1 MKKIITFLVVVCFC
15 LSLAACSNNN
25 NIGGP
30 SSSGTAQSVI
40 DTDETETASNN
51 EGASSKTESDITE
64 SKPFN
69 TSTNNAT
76 DTTKPN
82 SSTTTA
88 ATQNN
93 KSSGITK
100 PNTSKD
106 PEKTELSTTESNPIK
121 EPEAPQ
127 YETFAHA
134 IGDYIIQNV
143 EKEKGSDG
151 YYAYLS
157 SYTLDNSETYRK
169 NFIAKFESLFGYKPN
184 AKLVCTTIGT
194 FKVKGYKDPKVVYQ
208 ISVSDDTY
216 PLITDEFYVVK
227 KKICADGSAWVGFP
241 LPCSMD
247 NMESSARVSNLLKEM
262 NNTFC
267 EWTGYDYSYITQND
281 DKFMVN
287 MISEAGKM
295 RTLDGKITDVVYRY
309 TRGINMPV

>member
-1 MKKIITFLVVVCFC
+1 MKKIISFLALLCLC
-15 LSLAACSNNN
+15 LSISACSNNDN
-25 NIGGP
+25 SRGSSTIGN
-30 SSSGTAQSVI
+30 AQSVI
-40 DTDETETASNN
+40 GSVETETALNN
-51 EGASSKTESDITE
+51 EGTSSKTESDITE

-69 TSTNNAT
+69 TNTNNST

-88 ATQNN
+88 TTQNN
-93 KSSGITK
+93 KSSIVTK
-100 PNTSKD
+100 PNTSKVL
-106 PEKTELSTTESNPIK
+106 EKTKPSTTESKPVK
-121 EPEAPQ
+121 EPKPPQ
-127 YETFAHA
+127 YETFTHT
-134 IGDYIIQNV
+134 IGDYTIQNV
-143 EKEKGSDG
+143 EKKNGSDE

-169 NFIAKFESLFGYKPN
+169 NFIAKFECSFGYKPN

-194 FKVKGYKDPKVVYQ
+194 FKVKGYEEPKVVYQ

-241 LPCSMD
+241 IPCSMN
-247 NMESSARVSNLLKEM
+247 NMESSVRVNNLLKEM

-309 TRGINMPV
+309 TRGVNMPL